1 MKIVHKISK
10 YRETIQYMVTSRQ
23 MYAFSIRKPVPP
35 NLAMT
40 SRKRFRNEQ
49 LNAKDIVH
57 DVNKYSPE
65 MIVMSNRWKSHVR
78 RKVRKEVEDDY
89 RRIYRTG
96 YGETEIWLKNTISR

>member
-1 MKIVHKISK
+1 VDQISR
-10 YRETIQYMVTSRQ
+10 YRDAIQFMVTSRQ

-49 LNAKDIVH
+49 LSAKDIVH
-57 DVNKYSPE
+57 DVDKYSPE
-65 MIVMSNRWKSHVR
+65 MIVMSNRWKNRVR

-96 YGETEIWLKNTISR
+96 YGETEIWLKKSISR